1 MAKVSAIQ
9 VAILYGLLISSVF
22 GRSNDDDSCGWMSIV
37 AGGLAGVGAVMAA
50 PVVLPALGF
59 TSVGVAAGS
68 IAAAIQTS
76 ATASGSAF
84 ALAQGAGAAGLG
96 LGTKA
101 AIGGAASYVGHKVY
115 KFVKGCDKPSC
126 EKDRD

>member
-68 IAAAIQTS
+68 IAAAIQTIFTFEDGKIVS
-76 ATASGSAF
+76 NAVPLDDKIKPTRATREI
-84 ALAQGAGAAGLG
+84 
-96 LGTKA
+96 
-101 AIGGAASYVGHKVY
+101 IGEEMLLTMYNGDVVSRRYY
-115 KFVKGCDKPSC
+115 KRVPQ
-126 EKDRD
+126 